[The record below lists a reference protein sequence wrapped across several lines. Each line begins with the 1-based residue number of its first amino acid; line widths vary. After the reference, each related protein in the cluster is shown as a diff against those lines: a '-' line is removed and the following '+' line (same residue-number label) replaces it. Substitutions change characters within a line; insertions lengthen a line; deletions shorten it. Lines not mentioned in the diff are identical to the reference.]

1 MVNSVNKGGSV
12 DINYKDFNKSWMNLD
27 KNLNKYFKQKKLKLN
42 KLDFRILNILKENE
56 YISANEIAKTLDLS
70 RPRITVS
77 INELSNKG
85 FIQINKDK
93 NDKRKYNISITNDG
107 DEYLSKQHKFFNN
120 FFEKIWNNFD
130 EMEKLDLLKLIDK
143 TNSIVIKTIKED
155 ENENI

>member
-1 MVNSVNKGGSV
+1 M

-27 KNLNKYFKQKKLKLN
+27 KNLNRYFKQKKLKLN

-56 YISANEIAKTLDLS
+56 YISANEIAKSLDLS

-85 FIQINKDK
+85 FIEINKDK
-93 NDKRKYNISITNDG
+93 NDKRKYNINITNKG
-107 DEYLSKQHKFFNN
+107 DEYLSKQYKFFND

-155 ENENI
+155 ENEHI

>member
-1 MVNSVNKGGSV
+1 MNISYTN
-12 DINYKDFNKSWMNLD
+12 FNKSWMNLD
-27 KNLNKYFKQKKLKLN
+27 KNLNRYFKQKKLKLN

-56 YISANEIAKTLDLS
+56 YISANEIAKSLDLS

-85 FIQINKDK
+85 FIEINKDK
-93 NDKRKYNISITNDG
+93 NDKRKYNINITNKG
-107 DEYLSKQHKFFNN
+107 DEYLSKQYKFFND

-130 EMEKLDLLKLIDK
+130 EIEKLELLKLIDK

-155 ENENI
+155 ENEHI

>member
-1 MVNSVNKGGSV
+1 M

-27 KNLNKYFKQKKLKLN
+27 KNLNRYFKQKKLKLN

-56 YISANEIAKTLDLS
+56 YISANEIAKSLDLS

-85 FIQINKDK
+85 FIEINKDK
-93 NDKRKYNISITNDG
+93 NDKRKYNINITNKG
-107 DEYLSKQHKFFNN
+107 DEYLSKQYKFFND

-130 EMEKLDLLKLIDK
+130 EIEKLELLKLIDK

-155 ENENI
+155 

>member
-1 MVNSVNKGGSV
+1 M

-56 YISANEIAKTLDLS
+56 YISANEIAKSLDLS

-85 FIQINKDK
+85 FIEINKDK
-93 NDKRKYNISITNDG
+93 NDKRKYNINITNKG
-107 DEYLSKQHKFFNN
+107 DEYLSKQYKFFND

-130 EMEKLDLLKLIDK
+130 EIEKLELLKLIDK

>member
-1 MVNSVNKGGSV
+1 M

-143 TNSIVIKTIKED
+143 TNSIIIKTIKED

>member
-1 MVNSVNKGGSV
+1 
-12 DINYKDFNKSWMNLD
+12 MNLD

>member
-1 MVNSVNKGGSV
+1 M

-27 KNLNKYFKQKKLKLN
+27 KNLNRYFKQKKLKLN

-56 YISANEIAKTLDLS
+56 YISANEIAKSLDLS

-85 FIQINKDK
+85 FIEINKDK
-93 NDKRKYNISITNDG
+93 NDKRKYNINITNKG
-107 DEYLSKQHKFFNN
+107 DEYLSKQYKFFND

-130 EMEKLDLLKLIDK
+130 EIEKLELIK
-143 TNSIVIKTIKED
+143 QILS
-155 ENENI
+155 

>member
-1 MVNSVNKGGSV
+1 M
-12 DINYKDFNKSWMNLD
+12 DINYKDFNKSWMDLD
-27 KNLNKYFKQKKLKLN
+27 KNLNRYFKQKKLKLN

-56 YISANEIAKTLDLS
+56 YISANEIAKSLDLS

-77 INELSNKG
+77 MNELSNKG
-85 FIQINKDK
+85 FIEINKDK
-93 NDKRKYNISITNDG
+93 NDKRKYNINITNKG
-107 DEYLSKQHKFFNN
+107 DEYLSKQYKFFND

-130 EMEKLDLLKLIDK
+130 EIEKLELLKLIDK

>member
-1 MVNSVNKGGSV
+1 M

-27 KNLNKYFKQKKLKLN
+27 KNLNRYFKQKKLKLN

-56 YISANEIAKTLDLS
+56 YISANEIAKSLDLS

-85 FIQINKDK
+85 FIEINKDK
-93 NDKRKYNISITNDG
+93 NDKRKYNINITNKG
-107 DEYLSKQHKFFNN
+107 NEYLSKQYKFFND

-130 EMEKLDLLKLIDK
+130 EIEKLELLKLIDK

-155 ENENI
+155 ENEHI

>member
-1 MVNSVNKGGSV
+1 M

-56 YISANEIAKTLDLS
+56 YISANEIAKSLDLS

-85 FIQINKDK
+85 FIEINKDK
-93 NDKRKYNISITNDG
+93 NDKRKYNINITNKG
-107 DEYLSKQHKFFNN
+107 DEYLSKQYKFFND

>member
-1 MVNSVNKGGSV
+1 M

-27 KNLNKYFKQKKLKLN
+27 KNLNRYFKQKKLKLN

-56 YISANEIAKTLDLS
+56 YISANEIAKSLDLS

-85 FIQINKDK
+85 FIEINKDK
-93 NDKRKYNISITNDG
+93 NDKRKYNINITNKG
-107 DEYLSKQHKFFNN
+107 DEYLSKQYKFFND

-130 EMEKLDLLKLIDK
+130 EIEKLELLKLIDK
-143 TNSIVIKTIKED
+143 TNSIVIITIKD
-155 ENENI
+155 HENEHI

>member
-1 MVNSVNKGGSV
+1 M

-27 KNLNKYFKQKKLKLN
+27 KNLNRYFKQKKLKLN

-56 YISANEIAKTLDLS
+56 YISANEIAKSLDLS

-85 FIQINKDK
+85 FIEINKDK
-93 NDKRKYNISITNDG
+93 NDKRKYNINITNKG
-107 DEYLSKQHKFFNN
+107 DEYLSKQYKFFND
-120 FFEKIWNNFD
+120 FFEKIWNNFN
-130 EMEKLDLLKLIDK
+130 EIEKLELLKLIDK

-155 ENENI
+155 ENEHI

>member
-1 MVNSVNKGGSV
+1 M

-27 KNLNKYFKQKKLKLN
+27 KNLNRYFKQKKLKLN

-56 YISANEIAKTLDLS
+56 YISANEIAKSLDLS
-70 RPRITVS
+70 RPRITIS

-85 FIQINKDK
+85 FIEINKDK
-93 NDKRKYNISITNDG
+93 NDKRKYNINITNKG
-107 DEYLSKQHKFFNN
+107 DEYLSKQYKFFND

-130 EMEKLDLLKLIDK
+130 EIEKLELLKLIDK

-155 ENENI
+155 ENEHI

>member
-1 MVNSVNKGGSV
+1 M
-12 DINYKDFNKSWMNLD
+12 DINYKDFNKSWMDLD
-27 KNLNKYFKQKKLKLN
+27 KNLNRYFKQKKLKLN

-56 YISANEIAKTLDLS
+56 YISTNEIAKSLDLS

-85 FIQINKDK
+85 FIEINKDK
-93 NDKRKYNISITNDG
+93 NDKRKYNINITNKG
-107 DEYLSKQHKFFNN
+107 DEYLSKQYKFFND

-130 EMEKLDLLKLIDK
+130 EIEKLELLKLIDK

-155 ENENI
+155 ENEHI

>member
-1 MVNSVNKGGSV
+1 M

-27 KNLNKYFKQKKLKLN
+27 KNLNRYFKQKKLKLN

-56 YISANEIAKTLDLS
+56 YISANEIAKSLNLS

-85 FIQINKDK
+85 FIEINKDK
-93 NDKRKYNISITNDG
+93 NDKRKYNINITNKG
-107 DEYLSKQHKFFNN
+107 DEYLSKQYKFFND

-130 EMEKLDLLKLIDK
+130 EIEKLELLKLIDK

-155 ENENI
+155 ENEHI

>member
-1 MVNSVNKGGSV
+1 M

-56 YISANEIAKTLDLS
+56 YISANEIAKSLDLS

>member
-1 MVNSVNKGGSV
+1 M

-107 DEYLSKQHKFFNN
+107 DQYLSKQHKFFNN

>member
-1 MVNSVNKGGSV
+1 M
-12 DINYKDFNKSWMNLD
+12 DINYKDFNKSWMDLD
-27 KNLNKYFKQKKLKLN
+27 KNLNRYFKQKKLKLN

-155 ENENI
+155 ENEHI

>member
-1 MVNSVNKGGSV
+1 M

-27 KNLNKYFKQKKLKLN
+27 KNLNRYFKQKKLKLN

-56 YISANEIAKTLDLS
+56 YISANEIAKSLDLS

-85 FIQINKDK
+85 FIEINKDK
-93 NDKRKYNISITNDG
+93 NDKRKYNINITNKG
-107 DEYLSKQHKFFNN
+107 DEYLSKQYKFFND

-130 EMEKLDLLKLIDK
+130 EIEKLELLKLIDK
-143 TNSIVIKTIKED
+143 TNSIVVKTIKED
-155 ENENI
+155 ENEHI

>member
-1 MVNSVNKGGSV
+1 M
-12 DINYKDFNKSWMNLD
+12 DINYKNFNKSWMNLD
-27 KNLNKYFKQKKLKLN
+27 KNLNRYFKQKKLKLN

-56 YISANEIAKTLDLS
+56 YISANEIAKSLDLS

-85 FIQINKDK
+85 FIEINKDK
-93 NDKRKYNISITNDG
+93 NDKRKYNINITNKG
-107 DEYLSKQHKFFNN
+107 DEYLSKQYKFFND

-130 EMEKLDLLKLIDK
+130 EIEKLELLKLIDK

-155 ENENI
+155 ENEHI

>member
-1 MVNSVNKGGSV
+1 M
-12 DINYKDFNKSWMNLD
+12 DINYKDFNKSWMDLD
-27 KNLNKYFKQKKLKLN
+27 KNLNRYFKQKKLKLN

-56 YISANEIAKTLDLS
+56 YISANEIAKSLDLS

-85 FIQINKDK
+85 FIEINKDK
-93 NDKRKYNISITNDG
+93 NDKRKYNINITNKG
-107 DEYLSKQHKFFNN
+107 DEYLNKQYKFFND

-130 EMEKLDLLKLIDK
+130 EIEKLELLKLIDK

-155 ENENI
+155 ENEHI

>member
-1 MVNSVNKGGSV
+1 M

-27 KNLNKYFKQKKLKLN
+27 KNLNRYFKQKKLKLN

-56 YISANEIAKTLDLS
+56 YISANEIAKSLDLS

-85 FIQINKDK
+85 FIEINKDK
-93 NDKRKYNISITNDG
+93 NDKRKYNINITNKG
-107 DEYLSKQHKFFNN
+107 DEYLSKQYKFFND
-120 FFEKIWNNFD
+120 FFEKIWNTFD
-130 EMEKLDLLKLIDK
+130 EIEKLELLKLIDK

-155 ENENI
+155 ENEHI